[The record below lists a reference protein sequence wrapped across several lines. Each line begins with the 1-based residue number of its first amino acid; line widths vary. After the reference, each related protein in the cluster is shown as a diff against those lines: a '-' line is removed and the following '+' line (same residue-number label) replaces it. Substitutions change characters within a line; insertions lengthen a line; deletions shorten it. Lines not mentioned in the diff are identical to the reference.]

1 VIVSSTIRKGV
12 IMVTEKHN
20 VLGKIEFTPVFQFVI
35 SDEDLLAKTKQ
46 KVMPLIISAVLGR
59 MWRHAWK
66 DKNMC
71 TASQINI
78 AKDLGLSVA
87 TVQRAIYALEDMHLI
102 IDLDKGRRTFANGQ
116 GRPHRYLV
124 NIESILIK
132 HFSWRRKNGLQP
144 EVELIEEVETVKTSI
159 IERTAPEDVRFM
171 NVRELKRSLEEE

>member
-1 VIVSSTIRKGV
+1 MVGYSAIRKGV
-12 IMVTEKHN
+12 IMATEKHN

-35 SDEDLLAKTKQ
+35 SDEDLLKETKQ
-46 KVMPLIISAVLGR
+46 RVMPLIISAVLGR

-66 DKNMC
+66 DKGMC

-102 IDLDKGRRTFANGQ
+102 HDLDKRRRTFANGQ

-124 NIESILIK
+124 NIDSILIK
-132 HFSWRRKNGLQP
+132 HFSWRRKNGLAP
-144 EVELIEEVETVKTSI
+144 EVELTEESNTITPDV
-159 IERTAPEDVRFM
+159 ERTAPEDVRFV
-171 NVRELKRSLEEE
+171 NVRELKRSLSEE